1 MPKIYL
7 NLGCGPHKKAST
19 EEIKWINID
28 KDRRVNPDLFLV
40 LGKAPLPYIDN
51 TIDFVW
57 ASHILEH
64 IKETKDFVQLMEEIW
79 RVCKSEAKV
88 DIRAPYGL
96 SEAGI
101 ADPTH
106 ERLLCAWTFKYF
118 DKTSGYFLYDYKC
131 NFKMISESNNGAEIH
146 VILETVK

>member
-7 NLGCGPHKKAST
+7 NLGCGPLKLAST

-28 KDRRVNPDLFLV
+28 KEKRVNPDLL
-40 LGKAPLPYIDN
+40 LDLEEDKLPYDNN
-51 TIDFVW
+51 TIDRVY

-64 IKETKDFVQLMEEIW
+64 LHKTEQLVQLMEELW
-79 RVCKSEAKV
+79 RVCKAGAQV
-88 DIRAPYGL
+88 DIHSPYGL

-106 ERLLCAWTFKYF
+106 HLYLCAWTFKYF
-118 DKTSGYFLYDYKC
+118 DKTSVYFLYDFKC
-131 NFKMISESNNGAEIH
+131 NFKIISEDNNGGEIH
-146 VILETVK
+146 IILETVK